1 MVTTNE
7 QNNSQISYKKTA
19 RYKAVKI
26 LNRYERSD
34 AYIDKLLNN
43 ELRSG
48 GLESRDKALLTELV
62 NGIVRWKAKLDWILI
77 GFYHGEYQKCL
88 NIIKNAMRVGLYQIL
103 FMDRIPIPAAI
114 FESVEIV
121 KRIQGEKTAAIV
133 NGVLRNIA
141 RNIHNIRYPKIEDD
155 RTYYYAILHSHQ
167 KWMVK
172 RWMDRFGEENIE
184 QLLARNNE
192 HPPTSVRVNMMKA
205 NVEDIIE
212 LFNVHNLEFQRVP
225 EMDCS
230 LYLYNTK
237 FDITSTDL
245 YNTGK
250 ISIQDPSATLA
261 SRLTNAQPGDVVYD
275 LCAAPGGKSF
285 YIAEM
290 MKNQGRVIACDKY
303 ESKLSIIERG
313 KERLGFD
320 IIETL
325 EADAEVYKSD
335 EKADV
340 VICDSPC
347 SGFGIIAKK
356 PDIKWA
362 RDIDDLKKIVNLQKS
377 ILKNAAELVKPG
389 GALVYSTCTIEPE
402 ENTEVADWFLETHP
416 EFELDPADQYLPERY
431 CKDGMLQTF
440 PHLHGID
447 GAFGVRFVRKV

>member
-1 MVTTNE
+1 MVTTDE
-7 QNNSQISYKKTA
+7 QKISPNSYKKTA

-62 NGIVRWKAKLDWILI
+62 NGIVRWKAKLDWVLI

-121 KRIQGEKTAAIV
+121 KQIQGEKTAAIV

-155 RTYYYAILHSHQ
+155 ETYYYAILHSHQ

-172 RWMDRFGEENIE
+172 RWMERFGAEETE
-184 QLLARNNE
+184 KLLERNNE
-192 HPPTSVRVNMMKA
+192 RPPVSVRVNKLKA
-205 NVEDIIE
+205 NVDDIIE
-212 LFNVHNLEFQRVP
+212 LFDVHELNYQKVP
-225 EMDCS
+225 DLDCS
-230 LYLYNTK
+230 IYVYNTK

-261 SRLTNAQPGDVVYD
+261 SMLTGAKPGDFVYD

-290 MKNQGRVIACDKY
+290 MQNQGKIIACDKY
-303 ESKLSIIERG
+303 ESKLHIINKG

-320 IIETL
+320 IIEAL
-325 EADAEVYKSD
+325 EADAETYTSD

-340 VICDSPC
+340 VICDAPC
-347 SGFGIIAKK
+347 SGFGIISKK
-356 PDIKWA
+356 PDIKWS
-362 RDIDDLKKIVNLQKS
+362 RDIDELKKIVNLQKS
-377 ILKNAAELVKPG
+377 ILNNAATLVKPG

-402 ENTEVADWFLETHP
+402 ENTEVASWFLESHP
-416 EFELDPADQYLPERY
+416 DFELDPAENYISDRY
-431 CKDGMLQTF
+431 CKDGMLQTY
-440 PHLHGID
+440 PHIHGID
-447 GAFGVRFVRKV
+447 GAFGVRFVKKN

>member
-7 QNNSQISYKKTA
+7 QNISPGSYKKTP

-43 ELRSG
+43 ELKSG
-48 GLESRDKALLTELV
+48 GLEPRDKALLTELV
-62 NGIVRWKAKLDWILI
+62 NGIVRWKAKLDWVLI

-88 NIIKNAMRVGLYQIL
+88 NIVKNAMRVGLYQIM

-121 KRIQGEKTAAIV
+121 KQIQGEKTAAIV

-141 RNIHNIRYPKIEDD
+141 RNLHNIRYPNIEDD

-172 RWMDRFGEENIE
+172 RWMERFGEEE
-184 QLLARNNE
+184 TEKLLIRSNE
-192 HPPTSVRVNMMKA
+192 HPPVSVRVNMMRA
-205 NVEDIIE
+205 DVEDILQLFDVHE
-212 LFNVHNLEFQRVP
+212 LEYEKIP
-225 EMDCS
+225 DMDCS
-230 LYLYNTK
+230 IYVYNTK

-245 YNTGK
+245 YKTGK

-261 SRLTNAQPGDVVYD
+261 SKLTNAKSGDLVYD

-290 MKNQGRVIACDKY
+290 MQNQGRVVAFDKY
-303 ESKLSIIERG
+303 ESKLAIINHG

-320 IIETL
+320 IIEAM
-325 EADAEVYKSD
+325 EADAETYKSD

-340 VICDSPC
+340 VICDAPC
-347 SGFGIIAKK
+347 SGFGIISKK

-362 RDIDDLKKIVNLQKS
+362 RDIDDLKKIANLQKS
-377 ILKNAAELVKPG
+377 ILQNAAELVKVG

-402 ENTEVADWFLETHP
+402 ENTDIAKWFLEKFP
-416 EFELDPADQYLPERY
+416 NFELDHAENYLPERY

-440 PHLHGID
+440 PHIHGID
-447 GAFGVRFVRKV
+447 GAFGVRFVRIS